1 MVHRRYERSN
11 EIKEN
16 EKNKIQKGSTKERR
30 KIKIYF
36 FFWTKLRQNKGPTST
51 TFIIQQDNVATH
63 GANNQAIGKFWRF
76 PFEKSKKSKKNK
88 ISPLILKFAILFR
101 LRCFFCSFALLM
113 HIFDLIQ

>member
-16 EKNKIQKGSTKERR
+16 EKIKYKRDRQKNDE

-63 GANNQAIGKFWRF
+63 CANNQAIGKFWRF
-76 PFEKSKKSKKNK
+76 PLKNQK
-88 ISPLILKFAILFR
+88 NQKRIKYPP
-101 LRCFFCSFALLM
+101 
-113 HIFDLIQ
+113 